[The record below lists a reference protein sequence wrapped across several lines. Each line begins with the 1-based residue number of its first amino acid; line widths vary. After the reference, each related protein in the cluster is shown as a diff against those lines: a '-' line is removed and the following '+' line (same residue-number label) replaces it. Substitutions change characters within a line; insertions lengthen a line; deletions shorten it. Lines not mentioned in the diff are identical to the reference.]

1 MRRTRQTRNAG
12 QVVAVMIMGIAL
24 SLSVLAAGDGKQTLP
39 GKQWPMKYEE
49 GPIWIRSGAKIE
61 VTVWP
66 DRIMAFTKKTQ
77 ELAASIPTEKV
88 TEVFYFAETSR
99 RSAPIL
105 RSVKDTMTGGVL
117 AKWGEARDK
126 QLEYERA
133 LSEYYQVYTNPQDA
147 RLSLMHQWNSPLPTL
162 NLLVISAG
170 KEAWRPRSNEDVSR
184 SRLEKL
190 WKLVILERERRE
202 AREELFEI
210 CRNHVVR
217 CDPRI
222 LLDEGLGRT
231 LYGAG
236 WLVVAGV
243 LAPFKTTKHF
253 VVIRWQEGNDI
264 EEVVFKVGKGEY
276 EPFLKVLELA
286 TGRPRI
292 VLQNR
297 VEAPGLKLVKRTKEW
312 VKDPGLWPGPA
323 KAGEARLTRQVF
335 RSTLRKPFILSSS
348 PVGKRHSRYLRT
360 SKSERAIRLTPV
372 TELNGIAK

>member
-1 MRRTRQTRNAG
+1 MKKLMLGLAM
-12 QVVAVMIMGIAL
+12 MIMAIVL

-39 GKQWPMKYEE
+39 GKQWPMKYKE
-49 GPIWIRSGAKIE
+49 GPIWIRSGAKVK
-61 VTVWP
+61 VTVRP

-99 RSAPIL
+99 RSTPIL
-105 RSVKDTMTGGVL
+105 RSVKETMTGRVL
-117 AKWGEARDK
+117 ARWDEAQDK
-126 QLEYERA
+126 QVKYERA
-133 LSEYYQVYTNPQDA
+133 LSEYYKIYTNPQDA
-147 RLSLMHQWNSPLPTL
+147 RLSLMHQWRSPLPTL
-162 NLLVISAG
+162 NPLVISAG
-170 KEAWRPRSNEDVSR
+170 KKTSHLRTSEDISL

-202 AREELFEI
+202 AREEFFEI
-210 CRNHVVR
+210 CQNNEVR
-217 CDPRI
+217 CDP
-222 LLDEGLGRT
+222 LVLVAEGLGRT
-231 LYGAG
+231 VLGVG
-236 WLVVAGV
+236 GLVVAGV

-297 VEAPGLKLVKRTKEW
+297 AEAPGLKLVKRTKEW
-312 VKDPGLWPGPA
+312 VQDPGLWPGPA

-335 RSTLRKPFILSSS
+335 RSTLGKPFILSSS
-348 PVGKRHSRYLRT
+348 PVGKRRSRYLRT